1 MLRFIRHVIVY
12 INVLFALLLLA
23 SVLSPF
29 ISPGFLRI
37 APFLGLMFPFLLI
50 INFFFV
56 VYWAVSRRMALL
68 ISLVVILAGSAQIK
82 RFVRIPLSKI
92 AREETIRN
100 KKLFSYDR
108 LRILTYNVRAF
119 NLYDWA
125 HNKDAARGILHFVD
139 SLQADVLCFQEFYSR
154 AESRLTLKEIPQGAS
169 PAPHAYFYYYFT
181 DHQGGRYGIAT
192 YSRYPI
198 LRKGAIR
205 FENTYNVCIY
215 TDIVVGKDTIR
226 VYNAHLQSVR
236 FRKANYDFLDTLRL
250 TYSDRHLQEVKD
262 IYSRLQEAYLKRSEQ
277 VTQIARHIASCI
289 YPVIVCGDLNDT
301 PVSFTYRIIRGRLN
315 DTFTE
320 AGSGLSY
327 TYNLPYWPFFRIDY
341 ILADSAFIV
350 AEMNT
355 LRIPY
360 SDHFPVLATLFL
372 PEQTA
377 DFADQRFRLKE

>member
-1 MLRFIRHVIVY
+1 MLRFLRHIIIY

-23 SVLSPF
+23 SVLSPL
-29 ISPGFLRI
+29 IPPGFLRI

-50 INFFFV
+50 INVFFV
-56 VYWAVSRRMALL
+56 VYWAVSRRLALF
-68 ISLVVILAGSAQIK
+68 ISLAVILAGSVQIK
-82 RFVRIPLSKI
+82 RFVRFPFANIIRK
-92 AREETIRN
+92 ETGEN
-100 KKLFSYDR
+100 KSACSGDS

-169 PAPHAYFYYYFT
+169 LAPHAYFYYYFT

-215 TDIVVGKDTIR
+215 TDLLFGKDTIR

-262 IYSRLQEAYLKRSEQ
+262 IYSRLREAYLKRSEQ
-277 VTQIARHIASCI
+277 VTQIARHIASCV

-301 PVSFTYRIIRGRLN
+301 PVSYTYRIIRGRLN

-341 ILADSAFIV
+341 ILSDPVFSV

-360 SDHFPVLATLFL
+360 SDHFPVLATLVL

-377 DFADQRFRLKE
+377 DSANQRFRPKE

>member
-1 MLRFIRHVIVY
+1 MLRFLRHILIY
-12 INVLFALLLLA
+12 INVLLALLLLA
-23 SVLSPF
+23 SVLSPLV
-29 ISPGFLRI
+29 SPGFLRV
-37 APFLGLMFPFLLI
+37 APFLGLMFPFLLM
-50 INFFFV
+50 INAFFV
-56 VYWAVSRRMALL
+56 IYWAVSRRLALF
-68 ISLVVILAGSAQIK
+68 ISLAVMLTGSAQVK
-82 RFVRIPLSKI
+82 RFVRIPISKI
-92 AREETIRN
+92 IRKESN
-100 KKLFSYDR
+100 AGEKLFSGDS

-125 HNKDAARGILHFVD
+125 HNKDAPVSILHFVD

-154 AESRLTLKEIPQGAS
+154 AESRLTLKEIPQGTS

-215 TDIVVGKDTIR
+215 TDILFGKDTIR

-250 TYSDRHLQEVKD
+250 TYSNRHLREAKD
-262 IYSRLQEAYLKRSEQ
+262 IYSKLREAYLKRSDQ
-277 VTQIARHIASCI
+277 VNQIARHIASCV

-301 PVSFTYRIIRGRLN
+301 PVSYTYRIIRGRLV

-320 AGSGLSY
+320 AGEGLSY

-341 ILADSAFIV
+341 ILSDPIFKV
-350 AEMNT
+350 AKLKT
-355 LRIPY
+355 PRIPY
-360 SDHFPVLATLFL
+360 SDHFPVLATLIL
-372 PEQTA
+372 PGRKA
-377 DFADQRFRLKE
+377 DSANQRFRPK